1 MLPFE
6 DNALSKIGVRFDKPI
21 PDGVN
26 FGGLCDD
33 GHGFFCKGIAHL
45 VLLSFSF
52 NLSSSVMLN
61 LVFFAFCHLS
71 LSQPVNYA
79 WKPQVPMIWT
89 SYSSAHCLRFD
100 PFDYIYN

>member
-33 GHGFFCKGIAHL
+33 GHGFFCKGIAHM
-45 VLLSFSF
+45 VLLSFS
-52 NLSSSVMLN
+52 LI
-61 LVFFAFCHLS
+61 C
-71 LSQPVNYA
+71 
-79 WKPQVPMIWT
+79 QVQ
-89 SYSSAHCLRFD
+89 
-100 PFDYIYN
+100 